1 MLAHTARSNKTKH
14 CAGGCTE
21 LNGNQTKGGSSSL
34 CLPSVCTQLFGQRS
48 FSYTSLSGPVSLAKL
63 GHQTCS
69 HLSNHL
75 SNLTSSNYPAD
86 CPCMCMYVCRR
97 MHACVRVGGCTCMC
111 VCVCVCVWMHV
122 HMCVCV
128 YMYACMCVCVA
139 QLCRFALCQWWEGKS
154 WLVIFILLPNMSDLF
169 LMSLTQTAGHKVA
182 ALTIMCSQLSNINI

>member
-1 MLAHTARSNKTKH
+1 MTNDKLVLAHTTRSNKTKH
-14 CAGGCTE
+14 CVGGCTG

-75 SNLTSSNYPAD
+75 WNLTSSNYPVD
-86 CPCMCMYVCRR
+86 CPSMCMYVCRR

-111 VCVCVCVWMHV
+111 VCMDACA
-122 HMCVCV
+122 CVCV
-128 YMYACMCVCVA
+128 YVHVCGT
-139 QLCRFALCQWWEGKS
+139 LCRFALCQWWEGKS

-169 LMSLTQTAGHKVA
+169 LMSLTQTAGHKMA
-182 ALTIMCSQLSNINI
+182 ALTIMCSQLSIINI